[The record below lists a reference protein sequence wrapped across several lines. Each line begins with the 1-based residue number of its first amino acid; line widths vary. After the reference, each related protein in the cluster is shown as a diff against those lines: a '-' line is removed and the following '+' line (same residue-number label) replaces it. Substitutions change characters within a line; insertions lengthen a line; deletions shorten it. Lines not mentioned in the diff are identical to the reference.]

1 MSYRYCKLHMRDF
14 FHKTYFT
21 RIQNLEE
28 LNAFDATNNLL
39 HDIIRNESLEKDFI
53 RVVQEA
59 GHQLDQTTIQA
70 IFQKAKKKTN
80 ISEHRDSA
88 FYYDNATIEL
98 VAQKEA
104 FLKELPKEL
113 QKRLK
118 RICNKYLEG
127 CPKHTRHTKMGDPAQ
142 EILKFIDSEKVDMVV
157 MPTHGERGIFPFGS
171 VTEKVVK
178 NSTVP
183 VLTIPIQIEND
194 DALRVLVITGAGD
207 KAFVAGA
214 DIKELVDR
222 DARLG
227 RRVSRERQEIF
238 SRIENLHVPVIAAV
252 NGYALGGGLELAL
265 ACSIRICSE
274 KAQFGAPE
282 VKLGIIPGD
291 GGTQRLP
298 RLIGLGRA
306 MEMIITGDFIGA
318 QEAYRIGLVNKV
330 FPPDKLN
337 EEATGL
343 ARKIASRPP
352 LAVRYAKEAVNRS
365 QEGDSAS
372 GFALESYLHA
382 LSCTTEDKKE
392 GVSAFLEKR
401 KGKFKGK

>member
-1 MSYRYCKLHMRDF
+1 MY
-14 FHKTYFT
+14 KTIAY
-21 RIQNLEE
+21 
-28 LNAFDATNNLL
+28 
-39 HDIIRNESLEKDFI
+39 EKK
-53 RVVQEA
+53 E
-59 GHQLDQTTIQA
+59 
-70 IFQKAKKKTN
+70 N
-80 ISEHRDSA
+80 IG
-88 FYYDNATIEL
+88 L
-98 VAQKEA
+98 
-104 FLKELPKEL
+104 
-113 QKRLK
+113 
-118 RICNKYLEG
+118 
-127 CPKHTRHTKMGDPAQ
+127 
-142 EILKFIDSEKVDMVV
+142 
-157 MPTHGERGIFPFGS
+157 
-171 VTEKVVK
+171 
-178 NSTVP
+178 
-183 VLTIPIQIEND
+183 LTINRPEKMNAISQELTAELSQLLDKIED
-194 DALRVLVITGAGD
+194 DDELRVLVITGAGD

-214 DIKELVDR
+214 DINELVDR

-238 SRIENLHVPVIAAV
+238 SRIENLHVPVIGAV

-298 RLIGLGRA
+298 RLVGQGRA
-306 MEMIITGDFIGA
+306 MEMIITGDFIDA
-318 QEAYRIGLVNKV
+318 QEAYRIGLANKV
-330 FPPDKLN
+330 FPPEKLM
-337 EEATGL
+337 EKAMEL
-343 ARKIASRPP
+343 AQKIASRPP

-392 GVSAFLEKR
+392 GVAAFLEKR

>member
-1 MSYRYCKLHMRDF
+1 MY
-14 FHKTYFT
+14 KTLIY
-21 RIQNLEE
+21 
-28 LNAFDATNNLL
+28 
-39 HDIIRNESLEKDFI
+39 EKK
-53 RVVQEA
+53 E
-59 GHQLDQTTIQA
+59 
-70 IFQKAKKKTN
+70 N
-80 ISEHRDSA
+80 IG
-88 FYYDNATIEL
+88 L
-98 VAQKEA
+98 
-104 FLKELPKEL
+104 
-113 QKRLK
+113 
-118 RICNKYLEG
+118 
-127 CPKHTRHTKMGDPAQ
+127 
-142 EILKFIDSEKVDMVV
+142 
-157 MPTHGERGIFPFGS
+157 
-171 VTEKVVK
+171 
-178 NSTVP
+178 
-183 VLTIPIQIEND
+183 LTINRPEKMNAISQELTAELSQLLDEIEND
-194 DALRVLVITGAGD
+194 DDLRVIVITGAGD

-214 DIKELVDR
+214 DINELVNR

-238 SRIENLHVPVIAAV
+238 SRIEDLHVPVIAAV

-306 MEMIITGDFIGA
+306 MEMIIIGDFIDA
-318 QEAYRIGLVNKV
+318 QEAYRIGLVNNV
-330 FPPDKLN
+330 FPPEKLM
-337 EEATGL
+337 EKAMEL
-343 ARKIASRPP
+343 AQKIASRPP
-352 LAVRYAKEAVNRS
+352 LAVKYAKEAVNRS
-365 QEGDSAS
+365 QEGDTAS

>member
-1 MSYRYCKLHMRDF
+1 MY
-14 FHKTYFT
+14 KTLIFEKKENIGLLT
-21 RIQNLEE
+21 INRPQK
-28 LNAFDATNNLL
+28 LNA
-39 HDIIRNESLEKDFI
+39 ISNELTSELKKF
-53 RVVQEA
+53 
-59 GHQLDQTTIQA
+59 LD
-70 IFQKAKKKTN
+70 
-80 ISEHRDSA
+80 E
-88 FYYDNATIEL
+88 
-98 VAQKEA
+98 
-104 FLKELPKEL
+104 
-113 QKRLK
+113 
-118 RICNKYLEG
+118 
-127 CPKHTRHTKMGDPAQ
+127 M
-142 EILKFIDSEKVDMVV
+142 
-157 MPTHGERGIFPFGS
+157 
-171 VTEKVVK
+171 
-178 NSTVP
+178 
-183 VLTIPIQIEND
+183 END
-194 DALRVLVITGAGD
+194 EGLRVLVITGAGD

-214 DIKELVDR
+214 DISELVDR
-222 DARLG
+222 DARIG
-227 RRVSRERQEIF
+227 RRVSQERQEIF

-306 MEMIITGDFIGA
+306 MEMILTGDFIDA

-330 FPPDKLN
+330 FPHEKLM
-337 EEATGL
+337 EKAMEL
-343 ARKIASRPP
+343 AQKIASRPP

-392 GVSAFLEKR
+392 GVTAFLEKR

>member
-1 MSYRYCKLHMRDF
+1 MY
-14 FHKTYFT
+14 KTLIY
-21 RIQNLEE
+21 
-28 LNAFDATNNLL
+28 
-39 HDIIRNESLEKDFI
+39 EKK
-53 RVVQEA
+53 E
-59 GHQLDQTTIQA
+59 
-70 IFQKAKKKTN
+70 N
-80 ISEHRDSA
+80 IG
-88 FYYDNATIEL
+88 L
-98 VAQKEA
+98 
-104 FLKELPKEL
+104 
-113 QKRLK
+113 
-118 RICNKYLEG
+118 
-127 CPKHTRHTKMGDPAQ
+127 
-142 EILKFIDSEKVDMVV
+142 
-157 MPTHGERGIFPFGS
+157 
-171 VTEKVVK
+171 
-178 NSTVP
+178 
-183 VLTIPIQIEND
+183 LTINRPEKMNAISQELTTELSQLLDDIEND
-194 DALRVLVITGAGD
+194 EKLRVLVITGSGD

-214 DIKELVDR
+214 DINEIVDR

-227 RRVSRERQEIF
+227 RKVSRERQEIF
-238 SRIENLHVPVIAAV
+238 SRLENLHVPVIAAV

-306 MEMIITGDFIGA
+306 MEMIITGDFIDA
-318 QEAYRIGLVNKV
+318 QEAYRVGLANNV
-330 FPPDKLN
+330 FPPEKLM
-337 EEATGL
+337 EKAMEL
-343 ARKIASRPP
+343 AQKIASRPP

-365 QEGDSAS
+365 QEGDKAS

>member
-1 MSYRYCKLHMRDF
+1 MY
-14 FHKTYFT
+14 KTIAYEKKENIGLLT
-21 RIQNLEE
+21 INRPEKMNAISQE
-28 LNAFDATNNLL
+28 LTSELSQLL
-39 HDIIRNESLEKDFI
+39 DEIEKD
-53 RVVQEA
+53 
-59 GHQLDQTTIQA
+59 
-70 IFQKAKKKTN
+70 
-80 ISEHRDSA
+80 
-88 FYYDNATIEL
+88 
-98 VAQKEA
+98 
-104 FLKELPKEL
+104 
-113 QKRLK
+113 
-118 RICNKYLEG
+118 
-127 CPKHTRHTKMGDPAQ
+127 
-142 EILKFIDSEKVDMVV
+142 EK
-157 MPTHGERGIFPFGS
+157 
-171 VTEKVVK
+171 
-178 NSTVP
+178 
-183 VLTIPIQIEND
+183 
-194 DALRVLVITGAGD
+194 LRVLVITGAGD

-227 RRVSRERQEIF
+227 RSVSRERQEIF

-265 ACSIRICSE
+265 ACSIRISSE

-298 RLIGLGRA
+298 RLVGQGRA
-306 MEMIITGDFIGA
+306 MEMIITGDFIDA
-318 QEAYRIGLVNKV
+318 QEAHRIGLVNRV
-330 FPPDKLN
+330 FPPEKLM
-337 EEATGL
+337 EEAMNL
-343 ARKIASRPP
+343 AQKIASRPP

-365 QEGDSAS
+365 QEGDTAS

>member
-1 MSYRYCKLHMRDF
+1 MY
-14 FHKTYFT
+14 KTLMY
-21 RIQNLEE
+21 
-28 LNAFDATNNLL
+28 
-39 HDIIRNESLEKDFI
+39 EKK
-53 RVVQEA
+53 E
-59 GHQLDQTTIQA
+59 
-70 IFQKAKKKTN
+70 N
-80 ISEHRDSA
+80 IG
-88 FYYDNATIEL
+88 L
-98 VAQKEA
+98 
-104 FLKELPKEL
+104 
-113 QKRLK
+113 
-118 RICNKYLEG
+118 
-127 CPKHTRHTKMGDPAQ
+127 
-142 EILKFIDSEKVDMVV
+142 
-157 MPTHGERGIFPFGS
+157 
-171 VTEKVVK
+171 
-178 NSTVP
+178 
-183 VLTIPIQIEND
+183 LTINRPEKMNAISQELTAELSLLLDEIEND
-194 DALRVLVITGAGD
+194 DELRVIVITGAGD

-214 DIKELVDR
+214 DINELVDR

-298 RLIGLGRA
+298 RLVGQGRA
-306 MEMIITGDFIGA
+306 MEMIITGDFIDA

-330 FPPDKLN
+330 FPPEKLK
-337 EEATGL
+337 EEAMEL
-343 ARKIASRPP
+343 AKKIASRPP

-365 QEGDSAS
+365 LEGDSVS

>member
-1 MSYRYCKLHMRDF
+1 MY
-14 FHKTYFT
+14 KTLMYEKKENVGLLT
-21 RIQNLEE
+21 INRPEKMNALSQELTAELSLLLEE
-28 LNAFDATNNLL
+28 
-39 HDIIRNESLEKDFI
+39 
-53 RVVQEA
+53 
-59 GHQLDQTTIQA
+59 
-70 IFQKAKKKTN
+70 
-80 ISEHRDSA
+80 
-88 FYYDNATIEL
+88 
-98 VAQKEA
+98 
-104 FLKELPKEL
+104 
-113 QKRLK
+113 
-118 RICNKYLEG
+118 
-127 CPKHTRHTKMGDPAQ
+127 
-142 EILKFIDSEKVDMVV
+142 
-157 MPTHGERGIFPFGS
+157 
-171 VTEKVVK
+171 
-178 NSTVP
+178 
-183 VLTIPIQIEND
+183 IEND
-194 DALRVLVITGAGD
+194 DELRVIVITGAGD
-207 KAFVAGA
+207 KAFMAGA
-214 DIKELVDR
+214 DINELVDR

-252 NGYALGGGLELAL
+252 NGYALGAGLELAL

-298 RLIGLGRA
+298 RLVGQGRA
-306 MEMIITGDFIGA
+306 MEMIITGDFIDA

-330 FPPDKLN
+330 FPPEKLK
-337 EEATGL
+337 EEAMEL
-343 ARKIASRPP
+343 AKKIASRPP

>member
-1 MSYRYCKLHMRDF
+1 MY
-14 FHKTYFT
+14 KTLMY
-21 RIQNLEE
+21 
-28 LNAFDATNNLL
+28 
-39 HDIIRNESLEKDFI
+39 EKK
-53 RVVQEA
+53 E
-59 GHQLDQTTIQA
+59 
-70 IFQKAKKKTN
+70 N
-80 ISEHRDSA
+80 IG
-88 FYYDNATIEL
+88 L
-98 VAQKEA
+98 
-104 FLKELPKEL
+104 
-113 QKRLK
+113 
-118 RICNKYLEG
+118 
-127 CPKHTRHTKMGDPAQ
+127 
-142 EILKFIDSEKVDMVV
+142 
-157 MPTHGERGIFPFGS
+157 
-171 VTEKVVK
+171 
-178 NSTVP
+178 
-183 VLTIPIQIEND
+183 LTINRPEKMNAISQELTAELSLLLDDIEND
-194 DALRVLVITGAGD
+194 DELRVIVITGAGD

-214 DIKELVDR
+214 DINELVDR

-298 RLIGLGRA
+298 RLVGQGRA
-306 MEMIITGDFIGA
+306 MEMIITGDFIDA

-330 FPPDKLN
+330 FPPEKLK
-337 EEATGL
+337 EEAMEL
-343 ARKIASRPP
+343 AKKIASRPP

-365 QEGDSAS
+365 QEDSAS